1 MSATNLIKPIVM
13 QYYDFYEFEDGH
25 RSRKSRKITLFH
37 LDSISAAKF
46 QNGSRAMWFKQG
58 VGGDYQKIDYLKPK
72 FRLDVTPPTKNQP
85 RGIHGVNP
93 QNILKLA
100 DSLPAAKKKFW
111 LEIPVNDRNDDLV

>member
-1 MSATNLIKPIVM
+1 MIFINSRMVIAAENPGKLR
-13 QYYDFYEFEDGH
+13 YFY
-25 RSRKSRKITLFH
+25 

-46 QNGSRAMWFKQG
+46 QNCSSAMRFKQG
-58 VGGDYQKIDYLKPK
+58 VGGDYQKIDFLKPK

-85 RGIHGVNP
+85 RGIHGMNQ

-111 LEIPVNDRNDDLV
+111 LEILVNDRNDDLV